1 MEDLIADLK
10 NTQTPSD
17 WLSRDSN
24 RVDDYLNDHL
34 CGFVVTNQL
43 WADVITGI
51 ENVFHP
57 KNLALINK
65 NIPIL
70 VFSGSE
76 DPVGG
81 MGKGTTKLHNC
92 LKDNECMSELYLVDG
107 ARHETLNETNRMTT
121 YNYLFKFLKNNIK
134 EHKLELKNKVS
145 LVTGAGQGIGEGI
158 AKVLA
163 SHGSKVMIV
172 DLNGKSAKR
181 VAKEINS
188 SFPNSAEYFEADLTD
203 SDAIKSMMEATLS
216 SFTKLDCI
224 CNNAAASKGLGPVE
238 NYSPEEVQ
246 ATLDLTFMS
255 LWKCLQI
262 EIQSLKEQSISASI
276 VNISSNAAIRG
287 YAYNSIY
294 AASKAAVNNLTQSV
308 AKEVARNGI
317 RVNAVSPG
325 TINTPG
331 VRQYF
336 EAEPKAKEM
345 LEKSSLL
352 RRIGKP
358 EEIGELVS
366 FLLSERSSFITGQ
379 VISVDGGSSIN

>member
-1 MEDLIADLK
+1 ME
-10 NTQTPSD
+10 
-17 WLSRDSN
+17 
-24 RVDDYLNDHL
+24 
-34 CGFVVTNQL
+34 
-43 WADVITGI
+43 
-51 ENVFHP
+51 
-57 KNLALINK
+57 
-65 NIPIL
+65 
-70 VFSGSE
+70 
-76 DPVGG
+76 
-81 MGKGTTKLHNC
+81 
-92 LKDNECMSELYLVDG
+92 
-107 ARHETLNETNRMTT
+107 
-121 YNYLFKFLKNNIK
+121 
-134 EHKLELKNKVS
+134 LENKVS

-172 DLNGKSAKR
+172 DLNGDSANK

-188 SFPNSAEYFEADLTD
+188 LFPNSAEAFEADLTD
-203 SDAIKSMMEATLS
+203 SNAIKSMIQATLS
-216 SFTKLDCI
+216 TFTKLDCI

-238 NYSPEEVQ
+238 NYSLEDVQ
-246 ATLDLTFMS
+246 ATLDLTFTS
-255 LWKCLQI
+255 LWKCLQV
-262 EIQSLKEQSISASI
+262 EIKSLKEQSIPASI
-276 VNISSNAAIRG
+276 VNISSNSAIRG
-287 YAYNSIY
+287 YAFNSIY

-308 AKEVARNGI
+308 AKEVARNDI

-352 RRIGKP
+352 RRIGEP

-366 FLLSERSSFITGQ
+366 FLLSDRSSFITGQ

>member
-1 MEDLIADLK
+1 M
-10 NTQTPSD
+10 
-17 WLSRDSN
+17 
-24 RVDDYLNDHL
+24 
-34 CGFVVTNQL
+34 
-43 WADVITGI
+43 
-51 ENVFHP
+51 
-57 KNLALINK
+57 
-65 NIPIL
+65 
-70 VFSGSE
+70 
-76 DPVGG
+76 
-81 MGKGTTKLHNC
+81 
-92 LKDNECMSELYLVDG
+92 
-107 ARHETLNETNRMTT
+107 
-121 YNYLFKFLKNNIK
+121 
-134 EHKLELKNKVS
+134 ELKNKVS

-262 EIQSLKEQSISASI
+262 EILSLKEQSISASI

-345 LEKSSLL
+345 LEKTSLL

>member
-1 MEDLIADLK
+1 MDL
-10 NTQTPSD
+10 
-17 WLSRDSN
+17 
-24 RVDDYLNDHL
+24 
-34 CGFVVTNQL
+34 G
-43 WADVITGI
+43 
-51 ENVFHP
+51 
-57 KNLALINK
+57 
-65 NIPIL
+65 
-70 VFSGSE
+70 
-76 DPVGG
+76 
-81 MGKGTTKLHNC
+81 
-92 LKDNECMSELYLVDG
+92 
-107 ARHETLNETNRMTT
+107 
-121 YNYLFKFLKNNIK
+121 
-134 EHKLELKNKVS
+134 NKVS
-145 LVTGAGQGIGEGI
+145 LVTGGGQGIGEGI

-172 DLNGKSAKR
+172 DLNSKSAEK

-188 SFPNSAEYFEADLTD
+188 LYPNSAAFFQADLTD
-203 SDAIKSMMEATLS
+203 SKAINSMIDTTLS
-216 SFTKLDCI
+216 TFTKLDCI

-238 NYSPEEVQ
+238 NYSLEDVQ
-246 ATLDLTFMS
+246 ATLDLTFTS
-255 LWKCLQI
+255 LWKCLQV
-262 EIQSLKEQSISASI
+262 EIKSLKEQSIPASI
-276 VNISSNAAIRG
+276 VNISSNSAIRG
-287 YAYNSIY
+287 YAFNSIY

-352 RRIGKP
+352 RRIGEP

-366 FLLSERSSFITGQ
+366 FLLSDRSSFITGQ